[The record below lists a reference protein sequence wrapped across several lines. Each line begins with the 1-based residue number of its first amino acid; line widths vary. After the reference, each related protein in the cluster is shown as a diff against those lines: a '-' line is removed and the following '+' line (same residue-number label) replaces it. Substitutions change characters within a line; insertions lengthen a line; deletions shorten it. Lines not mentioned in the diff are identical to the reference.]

1 MDQATASSPSLPQ
14 YACYL
19 QKIPNLKMLPSSSGV
34 TLMNRKEIYLA
45 PFPIVQA
52 QVCSLIELP
61 ISGNLTEQTLN
72 TCVANS
78 LKKLAGKKNH
88 SQLEPLL
95 ITKARKYFG
104 TYYKSS
110 RMATSKRRPNAKRQP
125 HESTRRI
132 KDNDERKLQ
141 QVVANGATS
150 SENAHLKTGRDT
162 LTIGLGS

>member
-1 MDQATASSPSLPQ
+1 MQIILSALPKRYDPFVPSVMCQDQ
-14 YACYL
+14 
-19 QKIPNLKMLPSSSGV
+19 
-34 TLMNRKEIYLA
+34 LA
-45 PFPIVQA
+45 NFEHM
-52 QVCSLIELP
+52 C
-61 ISGNLTEQTLN
+61 G
-72 TCVANS
+72 
-78 LKKLAGKKNH
+78 KLLEETRREENH
-88 SQLEPLL
+88 SQHEALL
-95 ITKARKYFG
+95 ITKARKKYFG
-104 TYYKSS
+104 TYYKGS